1 MGVAGT
7 AAARDDDIRE
17 ISACRWSVEWQSR
30 QTNTKESADMSINF
44 DRLSIRPGE
53 YAHMEIGFSEAACHM
68 RIAGKTMLVQL
79 LPNGRMVQVY
89 NADETPFSFPIT
101 YGEAGIYRDAAGFYH
116 Y

>member
-1 MGVAGT
+1 
-7 AAARDDDIRE
+7 
-17 ISACRWSVEWQSR
+17 
-30 QTNTKESADMSINF
+30 
-44 DRLSIRPGE
+44 
-53 YAHMEIGFSEAACHM
+53 M